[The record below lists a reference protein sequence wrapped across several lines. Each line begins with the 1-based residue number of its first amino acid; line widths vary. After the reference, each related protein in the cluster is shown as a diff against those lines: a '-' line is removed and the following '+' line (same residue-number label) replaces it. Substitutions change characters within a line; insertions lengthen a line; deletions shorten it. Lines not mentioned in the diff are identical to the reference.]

1 MSVRLE
7 YGGVSIE
14 CETAEEAVFMVKMLA
29 SGSTNGRSQ
38 PATSKA
44 TSKQPSLTAIV
55 KGLGDKQKSAL
66 RHIVAAGGTANDTL
80 LRQKLNVEGS
90 GLGGVLGGITK
101 GAVRAG
107 IDDPERLFQKRVET
121 GADGK
126 RTRLYTIPEE
136 AIEEV
141 RKGLK

>member
-14 CETAEEAVFMVKMLA
+14 CETAEEAVFMVRMLA

-38 PATSKA
+38 SATSKT

-101 GAVRAG
+101 GAARAG
-107 IDDPERLFQKRVET
+107 IDPKRLFQKSIDT
-121 GADGK
+121 GADGE
-126 RTRLYTIPEE
+126 RIRLYTIPEE

-141 RKGLK
+141 RKGLN